1 MLELIEMQCGMFLR
15 LYGIGGRLLQG
26 AKSCMLAVKLVLG

>member
-1 MLELIEMQCGMFLR
+1 MIEFRDAVWNVLS

-26 AKSCMLAVKLVLG
+26 VKSYMLAVKLVLG